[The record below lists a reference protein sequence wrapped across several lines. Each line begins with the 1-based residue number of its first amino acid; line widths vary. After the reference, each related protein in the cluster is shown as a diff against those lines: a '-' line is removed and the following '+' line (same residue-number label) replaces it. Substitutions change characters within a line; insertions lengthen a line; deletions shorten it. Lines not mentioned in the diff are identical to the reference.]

1 MTVAPEPVT
10 LKSFSSNAVI
20 AEGSGAPVVFLH
32 GPLGQEWSGF
42 LDDLAARH
50 RVFAPASPGV
60 DEAAD
65 LDLLDG
71 MHDLVI
77 YYDELFDNLGLDVP
91 FDLVGH
97 SYGGMVAA
105 EYAATYPGKV
115 GKLVLID
122 SMGLWLDDA
131 PVGDFVTVAPE
142 TLAELT
148 WLDFDKPEVKER
160 TCASVDLGEA
170 RAQML
175 RRFAAVASAA
185 HFTAPIPERGL
196 SKRLRRVRAQTLL
209 IWGAEDLLVPAVY
222 AEEFRSHIDGARV
235 EIVEGARHY
244 PYVEQREAVS
254 RAVLEFLG

>member
-1 MTVAPEPVT
+1 MTVAPQPVALT
-10 LKSFSSNAVI
+10 TFSPNPVMAQ
-20 AEGSGAPVVFLH
+20 GDGPPVVFLH
-32 GPLGQEWSGF
+32 GPFGQEWSGF
-42 LDDLAARH
+42 LDDLAAGH
-50 RVFAPASPGV
+50 RVFAPSGPGV
-60 DEAAD
+60 DEVTD

-91 FDLVGH
+91 FDLIGH

-105 EYAATYPGKV
+105 EYAATNPGKV
-115 GKLVLID
+115 RKLVLID

-131 PVGDFVTVAPE
+131 PVGDFITGAPE
-142 TLAELT
+142 ALAAQM

-160 TCASVDLGEA
+160 TTPSADLSEA
-170 RAQML
+170 QARML

-196 SKRLRRVRAQTLL
+196 SRRLRRVRAWTLL
-209 IWGAEDLLVPAVY
+209 VWGAQDLLVPVAY
-222 AEEFRSHIDGARV
+222 AEKFRRHISSAQV

-244 PYVEQREAVS
+244 PHIEQREAVS
-254 RAVLEFLG
+254 RRVLDFLG